1 MRMLPALL
9 SAFVLTAPVSAQTPE
24 TSCIPFTTALSMAAA
39 FSPDAQVELAQR
51 DEALARLDELRA
63 FAWPQVSLFGK
74 SLAGDA
80 DLSDARLAN
89 QVGVRLTQDVF
100 DFSKRQLREEAAR
113 YDLQSARLL
122 VEASRDITVLEAGSA
137 YLDALKAR
145 EQKAAL
151 ADEVA
156 VLGMLAQA
164 LEELSVRGEAT
175 ADEVL
180 EANARLASM
189 RSQISQLTLVESQ
202 AVVTVRLLAGLAMF
216 APCPSPNLD
225 GELAVSHARLS
236 ASDAA
241 LQQAIMDHPRVRAAM
256 NAVSARS
263 ADADFEKRAWL
274 PTLRGVGTLG
284 YAQDNGLSDWRD
296 RSSVGL
302 EFSMPIFSGGGQ
314 SAREGAA
321 VARARQAQKSRD
333 VAALEVEQ
341 DLRRAV
347 QAFEFGRVQMES
359 RQSAARFKRDQ
370 LKLLRQAYDDRA
382 RTLRELVEVQSEF
395 TANELSA
402 IASQYELLSAGLQL
416 YVLSGDSRTRQ
427 GR

>member
-1 MRMLPALL
+1 MRALAAIASALALMSPAH
-9 SAFVLTAPVSAQTPE
+9 AQALE
-24 TSCIPFTTALSMAAA
+24 TGCIPFTTALSMAAA
-39 FSPDAQVELAQR
+39 FSPDAQIELAQR

-63 FAWPQVSLFGK
+63 FAWPQVSLFGR
-74 SLAGDA
+74 SLSGDA
-80 DLSDARLAN
+80 DLSDVRLAN

-100 DFSKRQLREEAAR
+100 DFSKRQIREEAAQ

-122 VEASRDITVLEAGSA
+122 VEASRDITALEAGSA

-145 EQKAAL
+145 EQAAAL
-151 ADEVA
+151 ADEVKF
-156 VLGMLAQA
+156 LGMLAKA
-164 LEELSVRGEAT
+164 LEELLVKGEAT

-180 EANARLASM
+180 EANARLAGM
-189 RSQISQLTLVESQ
+189 RSQISQLTLVETQ
-202 AVVTVRLLAGLAMF
+202 AVVTARLLIGLTAF

-236 ASDAA
+236 ASDSS
-241 LQQAIMDHPRVRAAM
+241 LQQAIADHPRVRAA
-256 NAVSARS
+256 AHAASARS
-263 ADADFEKRAWL
+263 ADANYETRAWL
-274 PTLRGVGTLG
+274 PTLRGVGT
-284 YAQDNGLSDWRD
+284 YAYGQDNGLSDWRD

-314 SAREGAA
+314 TAREGAA
-321 VARARQAQKSRD
+321 AARARQAQKSRD
-333 VAALEVEQ
+333 LAALEIEQ

-347 QAFEFGRVQMES
+347 QAFEFGRVQLES
-359 RQSAARFKRDQ
+359 RQSAADYKRDQ
-370 LKLLRQAYDDRA
+370 LKLLRQAYDEHA

-402 IASQYELLSAGLQL
+402 IASRYEFLSAGLKL

>member
-1 MRMLPALL
+1 MRALAGL
-9 SAFVLTAPVSAQTPE
+9 ALAAGLAAPVDAQTE
-24 TSCIPFTTALSMAAA
+24 ASCIPFTTALSMAAA

-63 FAWPQVSLFGK
+63 HAWPQVSLFGK

-100 DFSKRQLREEAAR
+100 DFSKRQLREEAAQ

-122 VEASRDITVLEAGSA
+122 VEASRDITALEAGSA
-137 YLDALKAR
+137 YLDALKAQ

-151 ADEVA
+151 AEDVEF
-156 VLGMLAQA
+156 LALLA
-164 LEELSVRGEAT
+164 RTLTELLAKSEAT
-175 ADEVL
+175 VDEVL
-180 EANARLASM
+180 EANARLAAM
-189 RSQISQLTLVESQ
+189 RSQIAQLTLIETQ
-202 AVVTVRLLAGLAMF
+202 ASVTARLLTGLATF

-236 ASDAA
+236 ASDVAV
-241 LQQAIMDHPRVRAAM
+241 QQAVADHPRVQAAMRAA
-256 NAVSARS
+256 SARS
-263 ADADFEKRAWL
+263 ADANFEKRAWL
-274 PTLRGVGTLG
+274 PTLRGVGTVG
-284 YAQDNGLSDWRD
+284 VAQDNGLSDWRD

-314 SAREGAA
+314 TAREGAA
-321 VARARQAQKSRD
+321 AARARQAQKSRD
-333 VAALEVEQ
+333 AAALEIEQ
-341 DLRRAV
+341 ELRRAS
-347 QAFEFGRVQMES
+347 QAFELGRVQLES
-359 RQSAARFKRDQ
+359 RIAAANFKRDQ
-370 LKLLRQAYDDRA
+370 LKLLRQAYEEHA
-382 RTLRELVEVQSEF
+382 RTLRELVEVQAEF

-402 IASQYELLSAGLQL
+402 IASRYELLAAGLKL

>member
-1 MRMLPALL
+1 MRALAAVV
-9 SAFVLTAPVSAQTPE
+9 SALVLTAPAVAQTQE
-24 TSCIPFTTALSMAAA
+24 AGCIPFTTALSMAAA

-63 FAWPQVSLFGK
+63 TAWPQVSLFGR

-80 DLSDARLAN
+80 DLSDVRLAN

-100 DFSKRQLREEAAR
+100 DFSKRQLREEAAQ

-122 VEASRDITVLEAGSA
+122 VETSRDITALEAGSA

-151 ADEVA
+151 ADELTF
-156 VLGMLAQA
+156 LGMLASA
-164 LEELSVRGEAT
+164 LQDMSTKGEAT
-175 ADEVL
+175 TDEVL
-180 EANARLASM
+180 EANARLAAM
-189 RSQISQLTLVESQ
+189 QSQVSQLTLVETQ
-202 AVVTVRLLAGLAMF
+202 AVVTSRLLTGLATL

-225 GELAVSHARLS
+225 GELAVSHARLT
-236 ASDAA
+236 ASDGAFH
-241 LQQAIMDHPRVRAAM
+241 QAISDHPRVRAAAS
-256 NAVSARS
+256 AVSARS
-263 ADADFEKRAWL
+263 ADANFEKRAWL
-274 PTLRGVGTLG
+274 PTVRGVGTLG

-314 SAREGAA
+314 TAREGAA
-321 VARARQAQKSRD
+321 AARARQAQKIRN

-347 QAFEFGRVQMES
+347 QAFEFGRVQLDS
-359 RQSAARFKRDQ
+359 RRSAADFKRDQ
-370 LKLLRQAYDDRA
+370 LKLLRQAFDERA

-395 TANELSA
+395 TTNELSA
-402 IASQYELLSAGLQL
+402 IASRYDFLAAGLKL

>member
-1 MRMLPALL
+1 MRVWPALL
-9 SAFVLTAPVSAQTPE
+9 SALVLAAPTWAQE
-24 TSCIPFTTALSMAAA
+24 SCIPFTTALSAAAA

-51 DEALARLDELRA
+51 DEALARLKELRA
-63 FAWPQVSLFGK
+63 TAWPQLSLFGR

-80 DLSDARLAN
+80 DLSDVRLAN

-100 DFSKRQLREEAAR
+100 DFSKRRLREEAAQ

-122 VEASRDITVLEAGSA
+122 VEASRDITALEAGSA

-145 EQKAAL
+145 EQRAAL
-151 ADEVA
+151 AEEVA
-156 VLGMLAQA
+156 VLDLLARA
-164 LEELSVRGEAT
+164 LEELSERGEAT

-180 EANARLASM
+180 EASARVAGM
-189 RSQISQLTLVESQ
+189 RSQISQLDLVERQ
-202 AVVTVRLLAGLAMF
+202 AVVTVRLLTGLQAF

-225 GELAVSHARLS
+225 GELAVSHARVS
-236 ASDAA
+236 ASDGA
-241 LQQAIMDHPRVRAAM
+241 LQQAIADHPRVRAAA

-263 ADADFEKRAWL
+263 ADANFEKRAWL

-296 RSSVGL
+296 RSSMGL
-302 EFSMPIFSGGGQ
+302 EFAMPIFSGGGQ
-314 SAREGAA
+314 TAREGAA
-321 VARARQAQKSRD
+321 AARARQAQKSRD

-347 QAFEFGRVQMES
+347 EAFAFGRVQLES
-359 RQSAARFKRDQ
+359 RAAAANFKRQQ
-370 LKLLRQAYDDRA
+370 LTLLRQAYEERA

-395 TANELSA
+395 TTNELAA
-402 IASQYELLSAGLQL
+402 IASRYEFLAAGLQI